1 MADAFDV
8 LDSLQQITELRDEEK
23 SSAESLC
30 SHALFFVTSRLK
42 ADADPYDSR
51 IVTAAAAQAFFNLCL
66 KRASRDDDG
75 ITSFKAGDLTVSK
88 DSAQIDKALALAK
101 EIRDEAFLK
110 LTPLLSDESFF
121 FEKVDI

>member
-30 SHALFFVTSRLK
+30 SHALLFVTSRLK
-42 ADADPYDSR
+42 ADADPFDSR
-51 IVTAAAAQAFFNLCL
+51 ITAATAAQAFFNLCV

-75 ITSFKAGDLTVSK
+75 VTSFKAGDLTVSK
-88 DSAQIDKALALAK
+88 DSAQADKNLALAK
-101 EIRDEAFLK
+101 ELRDEAFLK
-110 LTPLLSDESFF
+110 LLPLLNDESFF